1 MSKIVYIGYYGNKE
15 YPRHASPAAV
25 TLMEYISDSINNA
38 GYDLT
43 IYSPAQSEDG
53 SKIDKTVVKL
63 NEKTTA
69 IFMKCFKR
77 YSRKNI
83 PMRFIQ
89 KFRRERCMEK
99 ELNALIDNGDTV
111 IAYHSLALMNALTKL
126 RKRKSFKFILQ
137 VAEIYADVLQDSK
150 TRKREIDFIKTAD
163 KYILISEVLQN
174 EIGINDKECIVCS
187 GTYKAENTV
196 NEPPKDGK
204 IHIVYAGTLDTT
216 KGGAYFAVSSAKYLN
231 KKYHM
236 HILGFGN
243 EQQKNQL
250 LELIESTRKET
261 DCSITFDGCLQGED
275 YIKFLQGCHVG
286 LSTQNPNGAYNATSF
301 PSKILVY
308 LANGL
313 RVVSVKIPAIEKSPV
328 GQAMFYYEVA
338 TPEEIAKAILKVDLS
353 QPYDS
358 RALIDGLN
366 TDLISSIDKLL
377 KE

>member
-1 MSKIVYIGYYGNKE
+1 MSKIIYIGHYGNKKHS
-15 YPRHASPAAV
+15 RNTSPAGV
-25 TLMEYISDSINNA
+25 TLMDYISNSINSL

-99 ELNALIDNGDTV
+99 ELEALIENGDTV
-111 IAYHSLALMNALTKL
+111 IVYHSLALMNALTKL

-137 VAEIYADVLQDSK
+137 VAEIYADVLEDEK
-150 TRKREIDFIKTAD
+150 LRKKEIDFIKTAD
-163 KYILISEVLQN
+163 KYILSTDLLEKELNI
-174 EIGINDKECIVCS
+174 INKEYIVCS
-187 GTYKAENTV
+187 GTYKVEETTNK
-196 NEPPKDGK
+196 PKDDGK
-204 IHIVYAGTLDTT
+204 IHVVYAGTLDPT
-216 KGGAYFAVSSAKYLN
+216 KGAYSAVEASRHLSE
-231 KKYHM
+231 KYHV

-243 EQQKNQL
+243 DQQKSQL
-250 LELIESTRKET
+250 FELIEKTKKET
-261 DCSITFDGCLQGED
+261 NCTITYDGCLQGESFRS
-275 YIKFLQGCHVG
+275 FLQGCHVG
-286 LSTQNPNGAYNATSF
+286 LSTQNPNGAYNGTSF

>member
-1 MSKIVYIGYYGNKE
+1 
-15 YPRHASPAAV
+15 
-25 TLMEYISDSINNA
+25 
-38 GYDLT
+38 
-43 IYSPAQSEDG
+43 
-53 SKIDKTVVKL
+53 
-63 NEKTTA
+63 
-69 IFMKCFKR
+69 
-77 YSRKNI
+77 
-83 PMRFIQ
+83 
-89 KFRRERCMEK
+89 MEK

-231 KKYHM
+231 EKYHM

-243 EQQKNQL
+243 EQQKSQL
-250 LELIESTRKET
+250 FELIEKTKKET
-261 DCSITFDGCLQGED
+261 NCTITYDGCLQGESF
-275 YIKFLQGCHVG
+275 KSFLQGCHIG
-286 LSTQNPNGAYNATSF
+286 LSTQNPNGAYNGTSF